1 MGVSLDPQ
9 MTWMTFTPVN
19 DQAAQEVAKGNWG
32 ENPVVTFEKGNVV
45 LTTSYGTF
53 TFSGP
58 TLPEPDAN
66 ANKSITDTAAKMQD
80 YDTSMFVDVFTLMAL
95 MHKIANEQKGAARE
109 ARTAQQEAQ
118 QSLLYQAA
126 EDIRQA
132 AGFALAA
139 GIVSGA
145 MQIAGG
151 MFSMAGGIK
160 AASIQA
166 KGMEGF
172 KSMDPMMQQ
181 ATLSNVGAR
190 TGAVTAGFSGVG
202 QGMTGLGQIASS
214 GLTYASSLEQAE
226 QKEHEAD
233 ATRASNFAESETEF
247 LNSLRDMI
255 RDVQDKL
262 QAIQQATDDTTKQI
276 LRA

>member
-1 MGVSLDPQ
+1 MGVSFDPQ

-32 ENPVVTFEKGNVV
+32 DNPVVTFDKGNVV
-45 LTTSYGTF
+45 LTTTNGTF

-58 TLPEPDAN
+58 KLPAPNPDAN
-66 ANKSITDTAAKMQD
+66 KSLTDANAKMLD
-80 YDTSMFVDVFTLMAL
+80 YNTSMFVDVFSLMML
-95 MHKIANEQKGAARE
+95 MHKIANEQKGASRE
-109 ARTAQQEAQ
+109 ARTAQHEAQ
-118 QSLLYQAA
+118 HSLLMNAA

-139 GIVSGA
+139 GIVSGS

-151 MFSMAGGIK
+151 MFSMAGGIQ
-160 AASIQA
+160 AAGIQA
-166 KGMEGF
+166 KGMQGF
-172 KSMDPMMQQ
+172 DKLTPMMQQ
-181 ATLSNVGAR
+181 ARLSNLGAQ

-202 QGMTGLGQIASS
+202 QGMAGLGQIGSS
-214 GLTYASSLEQAE
+214 ALTYGSSMEQAQ
-226 QKEHEAD
+226 QKEKEAD
-233 ATRASNFAESETEF
+233 AQRASNFAESETEF

-255 RDVQDKL
+255 RDVQEKL

>member
-19 DQAAQEVAKGNWG
+19 EQAAQEVAKGNWG

-45 LTTSYGTF
+45 LTTTYGTF

-58 TLPEPDAN
+58 KLPDPNPDASKSLTD
-66 ANKSITDTAAKMQD
+66 ANSQMLNYND
-80 YDTSMFVDVFTLMAL
+80 SMFVDVFQLMML

-118 QSLLYQAA
+118 QALLYKAA

-160 AASIQA
+160 AAGIQA
-166 KGMEGF
+166 KGMQGF
-172 KSMDPMMQQ
+172 KGMDAMTQQ
-181 ATLSNVGAR
+181 ATLSNLGAR

-202 QGMTGLGQIASS
+202 QGMTGLGQMASS
-214 GLTYASSLEQAE
+214 ALTYASSLEQAE

-233 ATRASNFAESETEF
+233 AQRASNFAESETEF

-255 RDVQDKL
+255 RDVQEKI